1 MGGDARDTPAA
12 GAAWPRSELAGCGA
26 LVPGFGLA
34 LRQLRA
40 GRGWS
45 QERLAEQS
53 GLNRSY
59 VGEIER
65 GCVIASLATVEKLA
79 LALELAPSALLRHGE
94 ALSARREGRG
104 RDLMAIDG

>member
-1 MGGDARDTPAA
+1 MGSDPHASPGPDPAELK
-12 GAAWPRSELAGCGA
+12 PELAGCGA

-40 GRGWS
+40 ARGWS